1 MINSFIYH
9 VFFNIKIIWLL
20 HLRVRIS
27 KLIRT
32 YFITFGVW
40 LAVLLEL
47 AVLALSDLSGVSLVS
62 RDSLFWG
69 AVRYSSYA
77 GLVTPVFRVESRQ
90 CVDTRTP
97 VLPVLIP
104 TPWATAGPFWWAE
117 LANIIYLFVC
127 LFTNSESWVYIKIFK
142 LKFRIWSVLLD
153 IKFVLLWEC

>member
-9 VFFNIKIIWLL
+9 VFYIKIIWLL
-20 HLRVRIS
+20 HLWVRIS
-27 KLIRT
+27 KLMRK
-32 YFITFGVW
+32 YFVAFGVG
-40 LAVLLEL
+40 LAVLLQL

-69 AVRYSSYA
+69 AVRYSSYP
-77 GLVTPVFRVESRQ
+77 GLVIPVFRVESRQ

-97 VLPVLIP
+97 VLLVLIP
-104 TPWATAGPFWWAE
+104 TTWATAGPFWWAE

-127 LFTNSESWVYIKIFK
+127 LFTKQSWVYIKIFK